1 MSRWTKFAALLVLA
15 VVVLDVCTPTCEA
28 EALNSSQSQGQF
40 QAHHT
45 SGTSGHCEIEED
57 CFNCAHFVP
66 RASLLVKQVAVV
78 AFTEPDLFVFS
89 LDGIPLNPYHPP
101 KA

>member
-1 MSRWTKFAALLVLA
+1 
-15 VVVLDVCTPTCEA
+15 
-28 EALNSSQSQGQF
+28 
-40 QAHHT
+40 
-45 SGTSGHCEIEED
+45 
-57 CFNCAHFVP
+57 
-66 RASLLVKQVAVV
+66 VAVV